1 MELND
6 IELIQRTLNG
16 DQIAFGV
23 LVDRYK
29 DRVHGLA
36 YRKLEDFHHAED
48 ITQEIFLKAYQKLSS
63 LQYPERFSSWL
74 YVITSRSCATWHREN
89 RIPTQSI
96 DDIES
101 AEVNS
106 LALTKHTD

>member
-1 MELND
+1 MALSD

-29 DRVHGLA
+29 DRVHALA
-36 YRKLEDFHHAED
+36 YRKLGDFHHAED

-63 LQYPERFSSWL
+63 LQYPRAFF
-74 YVITSRSCATWHREN
+74 
-89 RIPTQSI
+89 
-96 DDIES
+96 
-101 AEVNS
+101 
-106 LALTKHTD
+106 